1 MKTLNM
7 TLLAAV
13 VLFLAGCA
21 TTFVPW
27 KLSDVKEGMARD
39 QVVKLLGEPD
49 YTADKDGAQFLYYSY
64 MEEPL
69 PMSETTMDSHVAMDQ
84 RANSFSRT
92 LKDSK
97 YEVMLIEGKVINY
110 KEL

>member
-7 TLLAAV
+7 ILAAV

-49 YTADKDGAQFLYYSY
+49 YTVDKDGAELLYYSY
-64 MEEPL
+64 VEEPL
-69 PMSETTMDSHVAMDQ
+69 PMSETSMDSHASMDQ
-84 RANSFSRT
+84 RAKSFSRT
-92 LKDSK
+92 LTDVK
-97 YEVMLIEGKVINY
+97 YEVMLVDGKVINY